1 MGKFRRAIS
10 IIFLVPVFV
19 PVLVIAMLSGIFYI
33 IRLRKLGDLWLHFW
47 IRIAIYWIWLT
58 FGARVHVTGKENV
71 PKDDKNL
78 CIIANHQSMIDIPLI
93 FYSGFWCGIIGKVEL
108 RKVPVLNALMYE
120 FNCVFI
126 NRKSLKESL
135 KAINQGSENIKKG
148 IPMAIFP
155 EGTRSHDYAIGE
167 FKAGAFKMATK
178 ARATIIPVAIQ
189 NSRRLLE
196 DPRGFGITDVY
207 FKILPPIETRNM
219 DEDELRLIHEKVEK
233 EIRSA
238 YETLRRV

>member
-10 IIFLVPVFV
+10 IIFLVPIFV
-19 PVLVIAMLSGIFYI
+19 PVLIIAMLSGIFYLLK
-33 IRLRKLGDLWLHFW
+33 LRKIGDLWLHFW
-47 IRIAIYWIWLT
+47 ITIAVKWIWIC
-58 FGARVHVTGKENV
+58 FGARVHIEGRENV
-71 PKDDKNL
+71 PENDQNI
-78 CIIANHQSMIDIPLI
+78 CIISNHQSMIDIPLL
-93 FYSGFWCGIIGKVEL
+93 FNAKFWCGVIGKVEL

-135 KAINQGSENIKKG
+135 KAISKGSENIKKG

-155 EGTRSHDYAIGE
+155 EGTRSKDYQIAE

-178 ARATIIPVAIQ
+178 ARATIIPVALQ

-207 FKILPPIETRNM
+207 FKILPPIVTRDM
-219 DEDELRLIHEKVEK
+219 DEDELRVVHEKVET
-233 EIRSA
+233 EIRTA
-238 YETLRRV
+238 YEGLKKV